1 MGLLWRNSCVARPAL
16 RNCVGDDMECPAIMK
31 ETAMPDASSQQCG
44 QARNVKIAVKI

>member
-1 MGLLWRNSCVARPAL
+1 
-16 RNCVGDDMECPAIMK
+16 MERLAIMKK